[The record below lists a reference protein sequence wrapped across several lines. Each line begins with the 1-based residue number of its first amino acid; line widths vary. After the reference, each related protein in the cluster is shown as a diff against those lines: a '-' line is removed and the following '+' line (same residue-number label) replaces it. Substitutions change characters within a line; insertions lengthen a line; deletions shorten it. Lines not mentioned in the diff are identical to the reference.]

1 MGWLRVR
8 KKRMLANVGYI
19 GHSGGLGR
27 GVTWGAGGAGSHP
40 AGELL
45 SADSRVK
52 NPTIGLKS
60 KTTRYLL
67 CVPPEAIDS
76 RHSSMLHCAPR
87 TLYMP

>member
-27 GVTWGAGGAGSHP
+27 GVTWGRGGRAVTLL
-40 AGELL
+40 LL

-52 NPTIGLKS
+52 TPTIGLKS

-76 RHSSMLHCAPR
+76 RHSSILLRAP
-87 TLYMP
+87 